1 MYSII
6 EIITKIFW
14 VSLFKPLFYPL
25 TKYWYKIKPIQRRK
39 TRRKTHQ
46 KIHNPRSNL
55 GLILTP
61 VCYSSDSDDYIYDS
75 KGFSEGRTEGHT
87 VGFTEGHIVGFS
99 EGRTVGF
106 SEGLDKGR
114 HEVMCEIYEKQWHQN
129 TKFVLDT
136 AIAWNIHGEGNESIL
151 SDIYKWVDERNK
163 IDLTR

>member
-1 MYSII
+1 MTMYSIVK
-6 EIITKIFW
+6 IINNIFW

-25 TKYWYKIKPIQRRK
+25 TKYWYKIKPIQ
-39 TRRKTHQ
+39 RRKTHQ

-75 KGFSEGRTEGHT
+75 K
-87 VGFTEGHIVGFS
+87 GFS